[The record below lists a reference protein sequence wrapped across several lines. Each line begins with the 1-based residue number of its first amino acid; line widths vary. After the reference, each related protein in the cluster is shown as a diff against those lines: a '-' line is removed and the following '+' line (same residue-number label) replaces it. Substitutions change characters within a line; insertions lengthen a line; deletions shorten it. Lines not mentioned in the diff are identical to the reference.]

1 MATTVMREEVVAVA
15 TGSVTEAEDHFGIV
29 DWGFWGMF
37 RSVWGKRKEKK
48 KKIKR
53 KKD

>member
-29 DWGFWGMF
+29 DWGFRGMLGLF
-37 RSVWGKRKEKK
+37 GGKEKK